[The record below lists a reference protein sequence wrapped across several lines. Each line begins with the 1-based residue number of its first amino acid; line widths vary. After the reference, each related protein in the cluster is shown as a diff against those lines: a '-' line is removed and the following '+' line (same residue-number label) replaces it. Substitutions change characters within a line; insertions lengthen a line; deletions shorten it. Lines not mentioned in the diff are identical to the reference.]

1 VINPGS
7 IGLQRDG
14 DPRARYAVIDGDDVQ
29 LKKVEYDVEKT
40 VTAVRECTLI
50 DDRAKTMLTEVYRN
64 GRMAY
69 ANGKNGN
76 GNGTNGTN
84 GNGNGKH

>member
-1 VINPGS
+1 
-7 IGLQRDG
+7 
-14 DPRARYAVIDGDDVQ
+14 
-29 LKKVEYDVEKT
+29 
-40 VTAVRECTLI
+40 
-50 DDRAKTMLTEVYRN
+50 MLTEVYRN

-76 GNGTNGTN
+76 GTNGTN